1 MRLDIATLLT
11 ALPNWGEKK
20 EKEKDVKNVC
30 TVKAAGSEPG
40 STASEYVTKTDS
52 YVVTLRKLA
61 DGTEQYSFDSY
72 GEDAYSF
79 ESVDLGMERSQ

>member
-1 MRLDIATLLT
+1 MRLEIATLLS
-11 ALPNWGEKK
+11 ALPLWGEKK

-40 STASEYVTKTDS
+40 TASEYVTKTDS

>member
-1 MRLDIATLLT
+1 MRLEIATLLS
-11 ALPNWGEKK
+11 ALPLWGEKK

-30 TVKAAGSEPG
+30 TVKAACSEPG
-40 STASEYVTKTDS
+40 TASEYVTKTDS